1 MTNENTIND
10 ELDVLGEKCIA
21 AVNAGDHPP
30 VSEYLSRVRRELR
43 IYQSGF

>member
-1 MTNENTIND
+1 LRAFPTDTR
-10 ELDVLGEKCIA
+10 
-21 AVNAGDHPP
+21 PP